1 MKNLRTS
8 FACLCMTLCSI
19 SAFAQKADPA
29 DNIPLNQPDYNKPKL
44 FSNLPDQ
51 IPVEPNDFT
60 SLLSNKNGNA
70 VEYKF
75 NNTMRIEGEV
85 ISVSDAAEK
94 QFSSVVVRSSNYPG
108 AVMTITKVTDAATG
122 NISYTGRIISMKHG
136 DLFELQ
142 QKDGKYIFVK
152 RNFYDLINE

>member
-8 FACLCMTLCSI
+8 LACLCMSLCSL
-19 SAFAQKADPA
+19 SVFGQKADTN

-51 IPVEPNDFT
+51 IPVELNDFT
-60 SLLSNKNGNA
+60 SILSNKKGNA

-75 NNTMRIEGEV
+75 NNTIRIEGEV
-85 ISVSDAAEK
+85 ISTSDAAEK

-108 AVMTITKVTDAATG
+108 AVMTITKVTDEAG
-122 NISYTGRIISMKHG
+122 KISYTGRIISMKHG

-142 QKDGKYIFVK
+142 QKDGQYIFVK
-152 RNFYDLINE
+152 RTFHELINE